1 MNIIKQVT
9 FSLPGNDNKDINL
22 SDYKEK
28 KNIVLYFYPKDNT
41 PGCTQ
46 ESKDFRDFEAPPPPL
61 DTVIIGV
68 SKDSV
73 TSHNKFRAKYS
84 LPFDLVS
91 DEKSELCNQYGVW
104 VEKSMFG
111 KKYMGI
117 ERSTFLINKNQE
129 IVKEWRKVKVK
140 NHVEDV
146 LTEVGKL

>member
-1 MNIIKQVT
+1 MFNNIYE
-9 FSLPGNDNKDINL
+9 NK
-22 SDYKEK
+22 K
-28 KNIVLYFYPKDNT
+28 VLITGQTGFK
-41 PGCTQ
+41 G
-46 ESKDFRDFEAPPPPL
+46 AWL
-61 DTVIIGV
+61 TVWLLKLGANVIGV

>member
-46 ESKDFRDFEAPPPPL
+46 ESKDFRDFEDKFSAL